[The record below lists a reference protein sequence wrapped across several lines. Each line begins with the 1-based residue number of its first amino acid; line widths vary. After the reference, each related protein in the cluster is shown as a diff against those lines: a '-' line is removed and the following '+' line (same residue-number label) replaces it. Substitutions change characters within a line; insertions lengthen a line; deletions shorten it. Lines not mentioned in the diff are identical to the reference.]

1 MWKCVLDVEMTD
13 RYSFDEHVFTP
24 GIERLLD
31 HARPAA
37 GERVLDLA
45 AGSGIAARRCGHAV
59 GSGGHVTALDV
70 GANILKKAGSLY
82 DAPAPAAWVRG
93 DAAALPFAEGAFD
106 LVVCHQGLQFFA
118 DRPAAVNQ
126 LRWVVRPGGRAA
138 VMTWGALDDCP
149 FYLALHDALVRHL
162 GETAAGFVRQPF
174 SLPAAVDLRELFEPV
189 FDRVE
194 ITGLSIDTDHP
205 SAAAF
210 AAGFLRYLPAALATP
225 EDVAA
230 ATPGVT
236 GDVTK
241 ALTPWCAGNR
251 LCAPITAHVV
261 LCS

>member
-1 MWKCVLDVEMTD
+1 MTD
-13 RYSFDEHVFTP
+13 RYSFDDHVFTP

-31 HARPAA
+31 HARPVV

-59 GSGGHVTALDV
+59 GPGGNVTALDV
-70 GANILKKAGSLY
+70 GANILKKAASLY

-93 DAAALPFAEGAFD
+93 DAMVLPFAGGAFD
-106 LVVCHQGLQFFA
+106 LVICHQGLQFFA

-126 LRWVVRPGGRAA
+126 LRRVVRPGGRAA
-138 VMTWGALDDCP
+138 VMTWGDLDDCP

-162 GETAAGFVRQPF
+162 GDPAAGFVRQPF
-174 SLPAAVDLRELFEPV
+174 SLPTAEDLRELFAPV
-189 FDRVE
+189 F
-194 ITGLSIDTDHP
+194 GLVRISRIVIDTNHP

-210 AAGFLRYLPAALATP
+210 TNGFLSYLPATLAAP

-230 ATPGVT
+230 AAPAVAR
-236 GDVTK
+236 DVTE
-241 ALTPWCAGNR
+241 ALAPWCVGAGLR
-251 LCAPITAHVV
+251 APITAHVV